1 MESDGTG
8 ERLLT
13 QTGSVWYFAYGSN
26 MRASVMSNR
35 SITPQ
40 EAVLA
45 RIPTHVLTF
54 DIFGFPYSE
63 PSFASI
69 AERSHVAVQTVLSRN
84 GAVELPPIHG
94 VAYLISQE
102 EYIRLVISEGGGVAY
117 REIEIE
123 AEILTGGETGQSS
136 GQRIVVSTLEA
147 KYPFRPN
154 AAPSARYLSAAK
166 QGLLIIGAAE
176 HNLPH
181 DYQEYLH
188 QLQCFEAPQSL
199 FSRLR
204 AFFFLSF
211 WRPVLRQLVKYMK
224 ANVKADGH
232 CEQWIEDLIVRGY
245 GAMWSSH
252 NWMYAPFWGR
262 GDGR

>member
-40 EAVLA
+40 KAVVA

-69 AERSHVAVQTVLSRN
+69 GERSHVAVQTVLSRN

-94 VAYLISQE
+94 VAYLIRQE
-102 EYIRLVISEGGGVAY
+102 EYIRYVINQRSGVPHQ
-117 REIEIE
+117 EIEIE
-123 AEILTGGETGQSS
+123 AEIITGGETGQFS

-154 AAPSARYLSAAK
+154 AAPSARYLVSAQSEQLAHRLK
-166 QGLLIIGAAE
+166 TPQAGRKSMLSLLTRV
-176 HNLPH
+176 LPN
-181 DYQEYLH
+181 
-188 QLQCFEAPQSL
+188 
-199 FSRLR
+199 R
-204 AFFFLSF
+204 A
-211 WRPVLRQLVKYMK
+211 
-224 ANVKADGH
+224 
-232 CEQWIEDLIVRGY
+232 C
-245 GAMWSSH
+245 
-252 NWMYAPFWGR
+252 
-262 GDGR
+262 